1 MNLDSE
7 LLRPLTAQV
16 LLTACVWATL
26 LTARLVS
33 MIRNRVKMEELKGA
47 QGYSKIAET
56 DAISDNF
63 ENQFEVPVLFYL
75 VLVLLMVS
83 GKSDPGI
90 VTASWVFVVSRMV
103 HSLIHCTFNSVYMR
117 FSAYLIGCI
126 SLGWIWWRAV
136 ALWA

>member
-1 MNLDSE
+1 MTLSTE
-7 LLRPLTAQV
+7 LLRPLLAQV
-16 LLTACVWATL
+16 ILTAAIWAL
-26 LTARLVS
+26 LLSARLVS
-33 MIRNRVKMEELKGA
+33 MIRHRVGMEELKGDA
-47 QGYSKIAET
+47 GYSKLPET

-75 VLVLLMVS
+75 VVVLLLLS

-117 FSAYLIGCI
+117 FSAYLTGCLA
-126 SLGWIWWRAV
+126 LGWIWWRAA
-136 ALWA
+136 ALWF